1 MLKTITIVIN
11 EAKEGWKNFSK
22 IKNNKFE
29 KIKLKMEIE
38 PNLYKKLINYYINL
52 TIINWIKYSFNC
64 YLTLL
69 ILSIIKSKIT
79 DKKLKLN
86 SKTVLSVKLLD
97 KISWIKKK
105 INAKN
110 NGKIKGTI
118 ILKGL

>member
-29 KIKLKMEIE
+29 KIKLKIEIE
-38 PNLYKKLINYYINL
+38 PNLYKKLINFYINL
-52 TIINWIKYSFNC
+52 IIINWIKYPFNF

-86 SKTVLSVKLLD
+86 NKTVLSVKLLD

-110 NGKIKGTI
+110 NGKIKGII

>member
-38 PNLYKKLINYYINL
+38 PNLYKKLINYYIDL
-52 TIINWIKYSFNC
+52 IIINWIKYSFNC

-97 KISWIKKK
+97 KISWIKKN